1 MSLTSV
7 FRFYV
12 HLSHVSYK
20 IQYTTEKIA
29 FTTSN
34 IHPENK
40 MSGFY
45 FCAENEL
52 TNGRKR

>member
-1 MSLTSV
+1 MD
-7 FRFYV
+7 FPYG
-12 HLSHVSYK
+12 
-20 IQYTTEKIA
+20 IQYTTGKIK
-29 FTTSN
+29 FTTGN